1 MLTTPDF
8 MAKKV
13 IIVFP
18 KDGDKISFKND
29 NFIVTNKD
37 NKIKIQLSCYKIFS
51 VFIVGG
57 FTITTGIIEKSKKF
71 GFSIVFFTYNF
82 KVYET
87 INFKME
93 GNTILRKKQYSNL
106 NCDEIGKQI
115 IINKIE
121 NQRDMIKKI
130 RNPQNA
136 EGILIL
142 DKNIEKLLKN
152 RLNSYEIMGI
162 EGIAAKTYFNRMFK
176 EFDWNGRQPRVKKD
190 KINLLLD
197 IGYTILFNYIEALL
211 NIYGFDIYKGNL
223 HKEFYKRKS
232 LVCDIIEPFRPI
244 VDYKIRKCFNL
255 GVFDKYTFY
264 VDNHQYRLDWEYNS
278 DFMSQI
284 LEEIISYRKCI
295 FEYIQAYYRWFMKN
309 KDITDFPRVRL
320 EKNDINKL

>member
-1 MLTTPDF
+1 MLTEPDF
-8 MAKKV
+8 LAKK
-13 IIVFP
+13 IIVIFT

-29 NFIVTNKD
+29 NFIVTD
-37 NKIKIQLSCYKIFS
+37 IENKIKTQLSCYRIFS

-57 FTITTGIIEKSKKF
+57 FSITTGLIEKSKKF
-71 GFSIVFFTYNF
+71 GFSIVLFTYSF

-93 GNTILRKKQYSNL
+93 GNTLLRKKQYNVQEP
-106 NCDEIGKQI
+106 DEIGKQI

-121 NQRDMIKKI
+121 NQRDIIKKI

-142 DKNIEKLLKN
+142 DKNIEKLLIN
-152 RLNSYEIMGI
+152 QYNSYEIMGI

-176 EFDWNGRQPRVKKD
+176 EFNWNGRQPRLKRD

-197 IGYTILFNYIEALL
+197 IGYTILFNYLEALL

-223 HKEFYKRKS
+223 HREFYKRKS

-255 GVFDKYTFY
+255 GVFDKYDFY
-264 VDNHQYRLDWEYNS
+264 LDNHQYRLDWKYNS
-278 DFMSQI
+278 DYMAQI
-284 LEEIISYRKCI
+284 LEEIIAYRTCM
-295 FEYIQAYYRWFMKN
+295 FDYIQSYYRWFMKS
-309 KDITDFPRVRL
+309 KGIEEFPKVRL
-320 EKNDINKL
+320 EKNDIDKL

>member
-13 IIVFP
+13 IVVFTE
-18 KDGDKISFKND
+18 KGDKISFKND
-29 NFIVTNKD
+29 NFVVNDKENKL
-37 NKIKIQLSCYKIFS
+37 KTQLSCYKIFC

-57 FTITTGIIEKSKKF
+57 ITMTTGIIQKSKKF
-71 GFSIVFFTYNF
+71 GFSIVLLTHSF

-93 GNTILRKKQYSNL
+93 GNTLLRKKQYN
-106 NCDEIGKQI
+106 NKNYDEIGKQI

-121 NQRDMIKKI
+121 NQRDMLKKI
-130 RNPQNA
+130 RNPENA
-136 EGILIL
+136 EGISIL
-142 DKNIEKLLKN
+142 NNNIEKLKN
-152 RLNSYEIMGI
+152 NNFNSYEIMGI
-162 EGIAAKTYFNRMFK
+162 EGITAKVYFNRMFK

-197 IGYTILFNYIEALL
+197 IGYTILFNYIEAIL

-232 LVCDIIEPFRPI
+232 LVCDIVEPFRPI
-244 VDYKIRKCFNL
+244 IDYKIRKGLNL
-255 GVFDKYTFY
+255 KIFDKYIFY
-264 VDNHQYRLDWEYNS
+264 ENNHQYKLDWKYNS
-278 DFMSQI
+278 DFISQI
-284 LEEIISYRKCI
+284 LTEIILYRKCI
-295 FEYIQAYYRWFMKN
+295 FEYIQSYYRWFMKD
-309 KDITDFPRVRL
+309 KDIKDFPKVRL